1 MAMIMALVE
10 EVSKLLV
17 AVVLLLLVEA
27 GEKVILLVVDSRI
40 VRTLEQ
46 PTKVKLQEVGVKI
59 AQYLKL
65 KMTMV
70 VVVAA
75 AGIELLD

>member
-1 MAMIMALVE
+1 MMMALVE

-27 GEKVILLVVDSRI
+27 GEKVILLVVDSKI

-46 PTKVKLQEVGVKI
+46 PIKVKLQEVGVKI

-75 AGIELLD
+75 AGTELLD

>member
-1 MAMIMALVE
+1 MMMALVE

-46 PTKVKLQEVGVKI
+46 PIKVKLQEVGVKI

-75 AGIELLD
+75 AGTELLD

>member
-1 MAMIMALVE
+1 MMMALVE

-27 GEKVILLVVDSRI
+27 GEKVILLVVDSKI

-46 PTKVKLQEVGVKI
+46 PIKVKLQEVGVKI

-65 KMTMV
+65 KMTLV

-75 AGIELLD
+75 AGTELLD